1 MFYPRFF
8 GMPAWRSRDPFEELN
23 RVRRQMDRI
32 MESFSDR
39 PANFFSSG
47 VFPAI
52 NLTEDENHFY
62 LRAELPGV
70 TSEDVDIQA
79 TANNLTLSGERRLEP
94 RDASARYHRRERE
107 AGKFSR
113 AFAMPKE
120 IDAGRVEARLASGI
134 LTVKVPKAESAKP
147 RKIQISS

>member
-8 GMPAWRSRDPFEELN
+8 GMPAWRVKDPFEELN

-32 MESFSDR
+32 MESFPDR
-39 PANFFSSG
+39 PASPFSAG

-52 NLTEDENHFY
+52 NLTEDEDNFY

-70 TSEDVDIQA
+70 KSEDVDIQA
-79 TANNLTLSGERRLEP
+79 TPRNLTLSGERRLDPQDE
-94 RDASARYHRRERE
+94 SARYHRRERE

-113 AFAMPKE
+113 AFAMPRE
-120 IDAGRVEARLASGI
+120 IDPGRVEARLSSGI
-134 LTVKVPKAESAKP
+134 LTVRVPKAEAAKP
-147 RKIQISS
+147 RKIQIAS